1 MIRKYFLVYNR
12 VMNIEST
19 DNVCAC
25 SKDKRATGTIF
36 DIKRFAIN
44 DGPGIRTTVFL
55 KGCPL
60 RCQWCHNPE
69 SISRKPQLTFR
80 SGFCI
85 QCGSCMN
92 ICPNNAIRME
102 QSERKISIEPGLCR
116 DNGSCTDICP
126 TDALTLTGRTI
137 SPAEVLT
144 EVMKD
149 IIFYE
154 QSDGGV
160 TFSGGEPLA
169 QADFLC
175 ECLELCKAKN
185 IHSTIDTS
193 CYAKQETVKKVAR
206 IADLFLC
213 DIKHMDSELHKKYT
227 GVDNK
232 LILKNISLLS
242 ELGKQI
248 IIRVPLIPGINDFQ
262 ENLEET
268 QAFAAKLKNIVNIDF
283 LPYNSG
289 GNEKK
294 KILISMPK
302 K

>member
-1 MIRKYFLVYNR
+1 
-12 VMNIEST
+12 MNIEST
-19 DNVCAC
+19 DNVCAF